1 MKKVLLLLLILLI
14 FCGCNKNNTVDN
26 SNEDQIVEEFHEEK
40 TEDVSNKEQSIEEHN
55 EEKVEDDSYAFVNID
70 TAINEHECQYSFDDI
85 LNNYKSIDL
94 IHIDEKQELDET
106 FFEYTYDHYINAKDQ
121 NGNKYSFYIPDYL
134 GWPLGIFEGIYGYY
148 SGEKYRVYYIDDYSS
163 DDVYSAKV
171 ICIQYEDSVDYR
183 DDWFEN
189 IKTKYQE
196 TDKEK
201 YCCPE
206 MVIMQTIKYLEPDC
220 DVLKMKTKNDLPI
233 YYVNDSVPG
242 KLFCFN
248 RIDVNDDGEL
258 YFTVSGEGVTDI
270 YPSKGEYKHI
280 VFDQKIIERKN
291 KSL

>member
-14 FCGCNKNNTVDN
+14 FCGCNKNNIVDN
-26 SNEDQIVEEFHEEK
+26 SNEDQIAEEHHEEK

-55 EEKVEDDSYAFVNID
+55 EEKVKDDSYTFVNID

-106 FFEYTYDHYINAKDQ
+106 YLKYNYDYYIYAKDQ

-134 GWPLGIFEGIYGYY
+134 GWPVGIFEGIYGYY

-196 TDKEK
+196 VDKEK

-206 MVIMQTIKYLEPDC
+206 MAIMQTIKYLEPGC

-233 YYVNDSVPG
+233 YYVNDFVPG
-242 KLFCFN
+242 NLFSFTAMN
-248 RIDVNDDGEL
+248 IDENEEL
-258 YFTVSGEGVTDI
+258 YFTVGGNGRTYI

-280 VFDQKIIERKN
+280 VFD
-291 KSL
+291 

>member
-26 SNEDQIVEEFHEEK
+26 SNEDQIVKEFHEKK

-55 EEKVEDDSYAFVNID
+55 EEKVEDDSYTFVNID

-106 FFEYTYDHYINAKDQ
+106 YLKYNYDYYIYAKDQ

-134 GWPLGIFEGIYGYY
+134 GWPVGIFEGIYGYY

-196 TDKEK
+196 VDKEK

-206 MVIMQTIKYLEPDC
+206 MAIMQTIKYLEPDC
-220 DVLKMKTKNDLPI
+220 NVLRMKTKNDLPI

-242 KLFCFN
+242 NLFSFTAMN
-248 RIDVNDDGEL
+248 IDENEEL
-258 YFTVSGEGVTDI
+258 HFTVGGNGRTEI
-270 YPSKGEYKHI
+270 YPLTEEYKHI
-280 VFDQKIIERKN
+280 VFD
-291 KSL
+291 